1 MKARFPESRGWTL
14 GKSEQPLKRAIDARP
29 SRNDLQTKQVNV
41 FIQNPANLVQREIK
55 PRDLCAGFSMLHIE
69 FEFRTVVL
77 TWDMAQR
84 SCRVNGEKLVSWFF
98 KLHSSLPHAI
108 HRYARFTE

>member
-1 MKARFPESRGWTL
+1 
-14 GKSEQPLKRAIDARP
+14 
-29 SRNDLQTKQVNV
+29 
-41 FIQNPANLVQREIK
+41 
-55 PRDLCAGFSMLHIE
+55 MLHIE